1 MTKRFP
7 GALVARLLSAALLLS
22 ACEGDFA
29 EAPPPEPASTGG
41 YTGELV
47 VHMFDFLDRTEI
59 RHVLRSPDGATRQLD
74 FPAGAP
80 ELASGTPLR
89 VFGTDDGQVLTV
101 RRFDV
106 LEDPASAGLDRRA
119 SALING
125 VKKKTKKWAFVLV
138 DTGAGVALTKEDATR
153 RLFSTEPT
161 SIASYYKEVS
171 YGTQELTGDVL
182 GPFKVSATVAASN
195 LCQNFGAVANEL
207 GPMIQGAY
215 DQYLWYLGKNIPR
228 CWAGIALLGSADR
241 PGRHTFYNNIAACVV
256 LVQEPGHNFGMV
268 HSSTMNCTRGGA
280 PVSMVVPG
288 DGTCQHDEYGSP
300 FDPMGGGSVGAA
312 QNLNRCYHM
321 NGVQKAYQDWLG
333 GCNVVKTSTSGTYT
347 IYPLETA
354 CNGVQM
360 LQVPLAS
367 PRVLQFPP
375 SPAATLRSGTISA
388 YYVELRAPVGL
399 DTALQ
404 TPRVFIV
411 AAGDLRESNQRG
423 NPNWLIDTTPE
434 TRSVLDAQLAVGKT
448 FTDPAPGGPKI
459 TVISADA
466 TKAVIQVQVAGGQ
479 PLMTP
484 GTGVCGNDMPFTAPG
499 PSECGA
505 AAAAPPSDGGGP
517 VPVADAGA
525 TDTGGVST
533 PGPIGQPG
541 VDAAPTVPGPGPI
554 PVDAGGAR
562 TDTGNNT
569 PPVVGETAALESSS
583 CSCRVG
589 AASTGGGSAP
599 LTALALLALALM
611 IRRRRR

>member
-1 MTKRFP
+1 
-7 GALVARLLSAALLLS
+7 
-22 ACEGDFA
+22 
-29 EAPPPEPASTGG
+29 
-41 YTGELV
+41 
-47 VHMFDFLDRTEI
+47 
-59 RHVLRSPDGATRQLD
+59 
-74 FPAGAP
+74 
-80 ELASGTPLR
+80 
-89 VFGTDDGQVLTV
+89 
-101 RRFDV
+101 
-106 LEDPASAGLDRRA
+106 
-119 SALING
+119 
-125 VKKKTKKWAFVLV
+125 
-138 DTGAGVALTKEDATR
+138 
-153 RLFSTEPT
+153 
-161 SIASYYKEVS
+161 
-171 YGTQELTGDVL
+171 
-182 GPFKVSATVAASN
+182 
-195 LCQNFGAVANEL
+195 
-207 GPMIQGAY
+207 MIQGEY
-215 DQYLWYLGKNIPR
+215 DQYLWYFGKHIR
-228 CWAGIALLGSADR
+228 RLRWAGIALLGSADR
-241 PGRHTFYNNIAACVV
+241 PGRHTFYNNIAGCVV

-484 GTGVCGNDMPFTAPG
+484 GTGICGNDTPFTAPG

-505 AAAAPPSDGGGP
+505 AAAAPPSDGGAP

-541 VDAAPTVPGPGPI
+541 VDGGPTVPGPGPV

-562 TDTGNNT
+562 TDSGNST
-569 PPVVGETAALESSS
+569 PPVVGETAAIESSS
-583 CSCRVG
+583 CGCRVG
-589 AASTGGGSAP
+589 AASTDGGSAP
-599 LTALALLALALM
+599 LAALALLAVAFTL
-611 IRRRRR
+611 RRRR